1 MSSDE
6 RSAVT
11 PPPPAAAAGNWLSR
25 PGSIRV
31 LWIVFI
37 VVLVVTV
44 AAELLVH
51 LHPRF
56 RLERWFGFHAAWGFL
71 SCVAMVLFA
80 NLLGFFLRR
89 SEDYYTRRP
98 EWPDDGERSGD

>member
-1 MSSDE
+1 MSPDE
-6 RSAVT
+6 RTAAP
-11 PPPPAAAAGNWLSR
+11 PPPPASR
-25 PGSIRV
+25 HGPGRSGAVRA

-37 VVLVVTV
+37 AVLALTV

-56 RLERWFGFHAAWGFL
+56 RLERWFAFHAAWGFL

-80 NLLGFFLRR
+80 NFLGVFLRR
-89 SEDYYTRRP
+89 PDDYYSRRS

>member
-1 MSSDE
+1 MSQDA
-6 RSAVT
+6 RRHADA
-11 PPPPAAAAGNWLSR
+11 PPPAGLPGFGR
-25 PGSIRV
+25 PGPIRV

-37 VVLVVTV
+37 AVLALTV

-80 NLLGFFLRR
+80 NLLGVVLRR
-89 SEDYYTRRP
+89 PDDYYTRRP
-98 EWPDDGERSGD
+98 EWPDGEERRGD

>member
-6 RSAVT
+6 RTAAK
-11 PPPPAAAAGNWLSR
+11 PPPPAGANWLSR
-25 PGSIRV
+25 PGTIRV

-37 VVLVVTV
+37 AVLAATL

-56 RLERWFGFHAAWGFL
+56 RLERWFGFHAVWGFL

-80 NLLGFFLRR
+80 NLLGLFLRR
-89 SEDYYTRRP
+89 PDDYYTRRP
-98 EWPDDGERSGD
+98 EWPDGEEQRGD

>member
-6 RSAVT
+6 RDTAT
-11 PPPPAAAAGNWLSR
+11 PSPAGGNWLSR
-25 PGSIRV
+25 PGTIRV

-37 VVLVVTV
+37 AVLALTV
-44 AAELLVH
+44 AAELVVH

-56 RLERWFGFHAAWGFL
+56 RLERWFAFNAAWGFL

-80 NLLGFFLRR
+80 NLLGVFLRR
-89 SEDYYTRRP
+89 PDDYYSRRP
-98 EWPDDGERSGD
+98 ETPDDGERRGD

>member
-6 RSAVT
+6 RTTAT
-11 PPPPAAAAGNWLSR
+11 PPPVALR
-25 PGSIRV
+25 PGLGRPGAVRV

-37 VVLVVTV
+37 AVLALTV

-56 RLERWFGFHAAWGFL
+56 RLERWFAFHAAWGFL

-80 NLLGFFLRR
+80 NLLGVFLRR
-89 SEDYYTRRP
+89 PDDYYTRRP
-98 EWPDDGERSGD
+98 EWPDSEERRGD

>member
-6 RSAVT
+6 RTVAT
-11 PPPPAAAAGNWLSR
+11 PPPQAGGSRLSR
-25 PGSIRV
+25 PGTIRA

-37 VVLVVTV
+37 VVLAFTL
-44 AAELLVH
+44 AAELFVH

-71 SCVAMVLFA
+71 SCVGMVLFA
-80 NLLGFFLRR
+80 NLLGVFLRR
-89 SEDYYTRRP
+89 PDDYYARLQQQADDEERR
-98 EWPDDGERSGD
+98 GD

>member
-6 RSAVT
+6 RQHAQT
-11 PPPPAAAAGNWLSR
+11 PPPAGR
-25 PGSIRV
+25 PGLGRPGAIRA
-31 LWIVFI
+31 LWVVFI
-37 VVLVVTV
+37 AVLALTV

-80 NLLGFFLRR
+80 NVLGLFLRR
-89 SEDYYTRRP
+89 PDDYYTRRP
-98 EWPDDGERSGD
+98 EWPDSGEPGGD

>member
-1 MSSDE
+1 MNSDE
-6 RSAVT
+6 HSVAK
-11 PPPPAAAAGNWLSR
+11 PPPPAAGGWLSR
-25 PGSIRV
+25 PGTIRV
-31 LWIVFI
+31 LFV
-37 VVLVVTV
+37 VVLAVTV

-98 EWPDDGERSGD
+98 EWPDDGERGGD

>member
-6 RSAVT
+6 RPGSA
-11 PPPPAAAAGNWLSR
+11 PPLPAGGSWLGR
-25 PGSIRV
+25 PGTIRV

-37 VVLVVTV
+37 AVLAATV

-80 NLLGFFLRR
+80 NLLGVFLRR
-89 SEDYYTRRP
+89 PDDYYARLQQQADDEERR
-98 EWPDDGERSGD
+98 GD

>member
-6 RSAVT
+6 PNAA
-11 PPPPAAAAGNWLSR
+11 PPPPAGVHWLSR
-25 PGSIRV
+25 PGTLRV
-31 LWIVFI
+31 LWIGFLA
-37 VVLVVTV
+37 VLAVTV
-44 AAELLVH
+44 AAEVLVH

-80 NLLGFFLRR
+80 NLLGMFLRR
-89 SEDYYTRRP
+89 PEDYYTRRN
-98 EWPDDGERSGD
+98 ERPDGEERSGD